1 MGDYTIKYKI
11 MANYWSIKKTERKK
25 VKRDKAYGK
34 AADESVK
41 MGADTPFD
49 MGVGEDTPA
58 YKKYERLEGKY
69 QDKKNIENKNLP
81 NIKG

>member
-1 MGDYTIKYKI
+1 

-25 VKRDKAYGK
+25 IKRDVAYGK
-34 AADESVK
+34 AADKSVK

-58 YKKYERLEGKY
+58 YKKYEKLEGKI
-69 QDKKNIENKNLP
+69 QTKGNKENKSLP
-81 NIKG
+81 NIKA

>member
-25 VKRDKAYGK
+25 LKRDKAYSK
-34 AADESVK
+34 AADKSVE
-41 MGADTPFD
+41 MGADSPFD

-58 YKKYERLEGKY
+58 YKKYEKLEGKI
-69 QDKKNIENKNLP
+69 QKKENKNLP
-81 NIKG
+81 NIKS